1 MASRQE
7 GRAEGQKALQPE
19 VRPPQAQGS
28 GSGSLDPDPGRR
40 QVTQQ
45 GASVPW
51 EGDGLPWVLLP
62 PLGASRPSPPPL
74 QVSSQQVQLPR
85 LLVQT
90 RAHACVWSVHVCVH
104 MSCLWSL
111 DSH

>member
-7 GRAEGQKALQPE
+7 GRAERQKALQPE

-28 GSGSLDPDPGRR
+28 GSGSLDPDPKRR
-40 QVTQQ
+40 QATQQ

-51 EGDGLPWVLLP
+51 EGDGLPWVLLLP

-74 QVSSQQVQLPR
+74 QVSREQVQLPR

-90 RAHACVWSVHVCVH
+90 RARVCVSVHVCVH